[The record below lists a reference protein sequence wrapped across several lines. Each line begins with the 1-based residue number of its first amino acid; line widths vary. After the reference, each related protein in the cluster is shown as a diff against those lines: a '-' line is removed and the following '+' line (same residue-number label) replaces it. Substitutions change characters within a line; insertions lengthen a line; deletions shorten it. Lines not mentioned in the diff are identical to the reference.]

1 MRRSFVHRWLGVA
14 VSSAIVLAACSSAAT
29 PAPTARPTAAPTTA
43 ASAAA
48 PTATPMPGAKAFS
61 VVFTSPGLSS
71 APMLSALDK
80 MRGAGYTV
88 DIQVI
93 ESSELVVQGI
103 FGGQFQFGS
112 GANNAVLQAIEKG
125 GGKMHSLM
133 ARVANEWTLYVRK
146 ATIKTCADLGGKKVA
161 IHSEGSISTAML
173 KNYVQTVCPGTTP
186 NYQIIAGSPNRVAAL
201 LADVIDATPAEL
213 SDTLKID
220 SEASDR
226 FGLLT
231 SFAKDLPNL
240 QTTGVHVNVAWAKD
254 NPGTVY
260 AVVKAILTEY
270 RRLAGNAAELEA
282 VAKKYVAEQIDLKS
296 LPAAAKK
303 YAELNM
309 FPVNGGNTRQ
319 NLQYSADFFKT
330 AGVVTTSIALETW
343 SDLSHL
349 EAVLKEL
356 GTK

>member
-1 MRRSFVHRWLGVA
+1 MRRTFLHRWLGVA
-14 VSSAIVLAACSSAAT
+14 LTGAVVLAACTAAAT
-29 PAPTARPTAAPTTA
+29 PVPTKAPTAAPTAA
-43 ASAAA
+43 ASVAA
-48 PTATPMPGAKAFS
+48 PTATPMPGTKTFT

-71 APMLSALDK
+71 APMLAALDK
-80 MRGAGYTV
+80 MRGDGYKIDV
-88 DIQVI
+88 SVI

-103 FGGQFQFGS
+103 AGGQFQFGS
-112 GANNAVLQAIEKG
+112 GANNAVLAAIEKG
-125 GGKMHSLM
+125 ARMQTLM
-133 ARVANEWTLYVRK
+133 ARIANEWTLYVRK

-173 KNYVQTVCPGTTP
+173 RNYVSTVCPGTAPT
-186 NYQIIAGSPNRVAAL
+186 YVIIAGSPNRVAAL
-201 LADVIDATPAEL
+201 LADQIDATPAEL

-220 SEASDR
+220 AEASDR

-240 QTTGVHVNVAWAKD
+240 QTTSVHVNTAWAKD

-270 RRLAGNAAELEA
+270 RRIAGNAAELEA
-282 VAKKYVAEQIDLKS
+282 DAKKYVGDQIDLKS

-319 NLQYSADFFKT
+319 NLQYSHDFFKT
-330 AGVVTTSIALETW
+330 AGVISTTIPLETW
-343 SDLSHL
+343 SDLSYL
-349 EAVLKEL
+349 ELALKEL